1 MSMDAAALSAAIK
14 EMQEA
19 NAAGKSDDVVALLK
33 KFKTDVVATEDL
45 LRQSRAGI
53 AIGKLRSHATP
64 AISALAKD
72 VVKLWKEQVDENKR
86 KRKRDDDGAPDAKK
100 AKAGS
105 PAKSPAVK
113 SPSSKPASKGKEEK
127 KEGSGADGEREKSKT
142 PETLVTIEHGRTTP
156 RTAKGDGVDK
166 SLKSDNSEAASE
178 DVRDRCVVMIYD
190 ALASDSNAQTKTLSQ
205 CAIAI
210 ERECCKLMNYD
221 TGKAYRAK
229 IRTLFLNLKDKGN
242 PALRNEIVLGQMTAD
257 RVVRLTKEEMAS
269 ESMKAM
275 NERIQEQNLFNS
287 KGVGEVQAETDS
299 FKCGRCGQRKCV
311 YFQMQTRSAD
321 EPMTTFVTCTVCGL
335 RWKFS

>member
-19 NAAGKSDDVVALLK
+19 NTAGKSDDVVRLLK

-53 AIGKLRSHATP
+53 AIGKLRSHSTP

-86 KRKRDDDGAPDAKK
+86 KRKRDDEGAPEAKK
-100 AKAGS
+100 AKASSGEPS
-105 PAKSPAVK
+105 KSPAVK

-127 KEGSGADGEREKSKT
+127 KEEKKEESADSGEREKSKT

-156 RTAKGDGVDK
+156 RTAKSDGVDK
-166 SLKSDNSEAASE
+166 TLKSDNTEAASE

-190 ALASDSNAQTKTLSQ
+190 ALASDSNASTKTLSQ
-205 CAIAI
+205 CAVAI
-210 ERECCKLMNYD
+210 ERECCKLMNFD

-242 PALRNEIVLGQMTAD
+242 PALRNEIVLGVMTPD

-321 EPMTTFVTCTVCGL
+321 EPMTV
-335 RWKFS
+335 S

>member
-1 MSMDAAALSAAIK
+1 MSMDAASLSAAVK

-19 NAAGKSDDVVALLK
+19 SAAGKSDDVVRLLN

-64 AISALAKD
+64 AVSALARD
-72 VVKLWKEQVDENKR
+72 VVRLWKEQVDENKR
-86 KRKRDDDGAPDAKK
+86 KRKRDDEGGSEAKK
-100 AKAGS
+100 AKADS

-113 SPSSKPASKGKEEK
+113 SPPSKPASKGKDEK
-127 KEGSGADGEREKSKT
+127 REGADGEREKSKT
-142 PETLVTIEHGRTTP
+142 PETLVTIDYGRTTP
-156 RTAKGDGVDK
+156 RTAKSDGVDK
-166 SLKSDNSEAASE
+166 SLRSDGSEAAGE
-178 DVRDRCVVMIYD
+178 DVRDKCVVMIYD
-190 ALASDSNAQTKTLSQ
+190 ALACDSNASTKTVSQ

-242 PALRNEIVLGQMTAD
+242 PALRNEIVLGQLTAD

-287 KGVGEVQAETDS
+287 KGVGEVQAETDA

-311 YFQMQTRSAD
+311 YYQMQTRSAD